1 MSYTKLANSILTS
14 TIWMEDDETRIV
26 WLTLLAMADKNGEVQ
41 ASIPGLANVA
51 RVSVQG
57 CHAAIDKFLAPDPY
71 SRTKDD
77 EGRRIEEIR
86 GGWSL
91 INHAEYRNLASDEDR
106 KQKAAERQR
115 RCRDRAM
122 RNSDEREC
130 HNMSHQNSQAEA
142 EAEAEAEESISA
154 DASLAKASN
163 KDQYEAIRIAFDNA
177 LLTKS
182 RITAKRATQL
192 NARLKDPWWRE
203 NWESAIARAAE
214 SEFLRGKN
222 AHGWRADFEW
232 FCKPDSANAILE
244 GKYDNRDGEMGEF
257 LRVLTTCLT
266 QQDPAERKRILGA
279 ELHEACKRTDIE
291 VIRQARDGRMLK
303 NISAIFYQNLK
314 DVRNSRQQSQN
325 S

>member
-130 HNMSHQNSQAEA
+130 HKMSHQNSQAEA
-142 EAEAEAEESISA
+142 EAEADIKKQTHDAVASDIVLKPKRKRSSESKDHDSEFETFWNVYPVKVAKGLARTAWKKAIKKTTGEKIINAAERY
-154 DASLAKASN
+154 KQQ
-163 KDQYEAIRIAFDNA
+163 K
-177 LLTKS
+177 
-182 RITAKRATQL
+182 KRSGDDFIKHPSTWL
-192 NARLKDPWWRE
+192 NAESWEDEEKQEDKIPFEFDDYHFSLPNDEQNARYMAVKKWEEDRDRRL
-203 NWESAIARAAE
+203 
-214 SEFLRGKN
+214 
-222 AHGWRADFEW
+222 
-232 FCKPDSANAILE
+232 
-244 GKYDNRDGEMGEF
+244 NR
-257 LRVLTTCLT
+257 
-266 QQDPAERKRILGA
+266 
-279 ELHEACKRTDIE
+279 
-291 VIRQARDGRMLK
+291 
-303 NISAIFYQNLK
+303 
-314 DVRNSRQQSQN
+314 
-325 S
+325 